1 MALLEVEGITVGYTD
16 VPVVIDVSM
25 NVTSDETVVIIGPNG
40 AGKST
45 LLKAVA
51 GIAPVRGGRV
61 TLLGED
67 VTRRRPETRSLLG
80 ASYVPQGSN
89 VFPELSVLENLQ
101 IALPRRTKRRMVK
114 QRIEAIGEQ
123 FPEVLRL
130 LPKSAALLSGGQR
143 QIVAVA
149 AALMCEPKLLLMD
162 EPTAGVSPVLARQMF
177 QHIER
182 VRSSGI
188 SVLLVEQNARQALG
202 VADRG
207 YVLESGRMA
216 IEGPG
221 QALLSDER
229 TVELYLGRS
238 VT

>member
-1 MALLEVEGITVGYTD
+1 MALLEVQGITVGYTD
-16 VPVVIDVSM
+16 VPVVVDVSM
-25 NVTSDETVVIIGPNG
+25 NVTSDETVAIIGPNG

-45 LLKAVA
+45 LLKAVV
-51 GIAPVRGGRV
+51 GLVPIRGGRV
-61 TLLGED
+61 WLLGQD
-67 VTRRRPETRSLLG
+67 VTQLRPEARAMLG
-80 ASYVPQGSN
+80 SSYVPQASN
-89 VFPELSVLENLQ
+89 VFPELTVLENLQ
-101 IALPRRTKRRMVK
+101 VALPRRTNRRVLH
-114 QRIEAIGEQ
+114 QRIDAVGEQ

-162 EPTAGVSPVLARQMF
+162 EPTAGVSPMLARQMF

-182 VRSSGI
+182 VRCLGI
-188 SVLLVEQNARQALG
+188 SVLLVEQNARQALA

-207 YVLESGRMA
+207 YVLESGRKV
-216 IEGPG
+216 IEGAG
-221 QALLSDER
+221 HALLADER
-229 TVELYLGRS
+229 TVELYLGRT